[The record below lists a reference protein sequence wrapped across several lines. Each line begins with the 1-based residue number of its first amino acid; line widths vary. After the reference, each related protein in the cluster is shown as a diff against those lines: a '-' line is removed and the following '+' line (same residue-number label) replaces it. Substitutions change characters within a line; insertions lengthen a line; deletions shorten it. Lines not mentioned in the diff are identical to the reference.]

1 MIQSNLTLHDIYIS
15 ASYFFNN
22 CFREVNSIQHTL
34 YTLNQYKNFNYVYM
48 NNYFLFYD
56 TLFRMTIICRNNLQ
70 KLIRKFKAKKIYII
84 NDLHMNNVRTDRSKM
99 YDLITSEFVKSHLV
113 VENKLIYALNNCSI
127 NLPDEE
133 LQELIALEKYL
144 LNNPI
149 YKFKLISNPY
159 KEIEINKFKAKI
171 SKQQLVNYLRLDQM
185 KLTARQHLKLYELL
199 IPNICN
205 KELGIDFYS
214 IRDLKLSHVKP
225 EVEIIKKSVGV
236 FDPKSKTGKMKVEI
250 QETMKVSSI
259 KPDKLYELD
268 LSVINVSTKTRRCG
282 LMFKKMDIPT
292 GVIRIT
298 KNYKLSSNFHV
309 KDFEELYKH
318 ENPEETS
325 LILLPDRDISDNF
338 HLLYKK
344 IIASKD
350 NETRKRLGL
359 ATLHD
364 KQVKH
369 FVYPKDPI
377 YPDQGVYKLCKAE
390 HYGFLIDI
398 NQGIVLDIFS
408 DLHKTYILNE
418 YPGLQPDIVDGDELI
433 ELDERDSKHEVSRA
447 IHIFNRMLNCDYK
460 CS

>member
-325 LILLPDRDISDNF
+325 LILLPRHKRQFSF
-338 HLLYKK
+338 
-344 IIASKD
+344 IIQE
-350 NETRKRLGL
+350 NHCFKR
-359 ATLHD
+359 
-364 KQVKH
+364 
-369 FVYPKDPI
+369 
-377 YPDQGVYKLCKAE
+377 
-390 HYGFLIDI
+390 
-398 NQGIVLDIFS
+398 
-408 DLHKTYILNE
+408 
-418 YPGLQPDIVDGDELI
+418 
-433 ELDERDSKHEVSRA
+433 
-447 IHIFNRMLNCDYK
+447 
-460 CS
+460 